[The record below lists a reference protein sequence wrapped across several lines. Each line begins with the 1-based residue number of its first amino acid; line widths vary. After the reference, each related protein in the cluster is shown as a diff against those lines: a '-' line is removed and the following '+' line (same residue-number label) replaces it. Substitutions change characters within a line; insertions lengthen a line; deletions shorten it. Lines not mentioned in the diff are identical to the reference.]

1 MSFRSK
7 NGTSLVSGPEKLIYS
22 YVSGK
27 GSAKYGKDFKSENP
41 ADFEF
46 KASMRIGKKDAAE
59 LDKLIIA
66 FWNAH
71 KPEKVAAPTS
81 TFLKAEMIDGTKKDK
96 FGKLEKVES
105 GSFIITASTNTCF
118 GKGAD
123 LKMTSIKLLNSK
135 GVEIPKSH
143 ELQTGTVGVGE
154 GSEGFIH
161 GKMAITEYEGK
172 AYVKYYLAGVQ
183 FTKFVPYE
191 GDGIDAVDVEV
202 EDDGLGGDG
211 LDVQDESQG
220 DGPAV

>member
-7 NGTSLVSGPEKLIYS
+7 NGTALVSGPLPLVWC

-46 KASMRIGKKDAAE
+46 KASMKISAKEADE
-59 LDKLIIA
+59 LDKLIVA
-66 FWNAH
+66 FWNAN
-71 KPEKVAAPTS
+71 KPDKVVSPTS
-81 TFLKAEMIDGTKKDK
+81 TFLKPEMVDGTKKDK

-105 GSFIITASTNTCF
+105 GKFTITASTNTCF

-135 GVEIPKSH
+135 GVEIPQSH
-143 ELQTGTVGVGE
+143 PLQKGDVGVGE

-183 FTKFVPYE
+183 FTKFVEYS
-191 GDGIDAVDVEV
+191 GDGVEAVEVEV

-211 LDVQDESQG
+211 LDVHDETPV